1 MKILDI
7 LSNKLLGKR
16 IIIKHRKYN
25 GPNKFTMVITETI
38 LTNIDRLGWTIIAHD
53 NQNRTYDLSDP
64 RTEVDFID

>member
-16 IIIKHRKYN
+16 IIKHREYN

>member
-7 LSNKLLGKR
+7 LSNQLLGKR
-16 IIIKHRKYN
+16 IIIKHRKYD
-25 GPNKFTMVITETI
+25 GPNKFTMIITETI
-38 LTNIDRLGWTIIAHD
+38 LTNIDRLGWTIIGYD